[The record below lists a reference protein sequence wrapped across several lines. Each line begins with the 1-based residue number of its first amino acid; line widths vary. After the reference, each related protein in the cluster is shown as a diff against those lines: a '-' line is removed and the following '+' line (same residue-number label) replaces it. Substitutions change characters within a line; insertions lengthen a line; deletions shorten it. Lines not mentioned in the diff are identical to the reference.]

1 MSLLRKIGLVIF
13 VIAIPFLV
21 FTSAVRFV
29 VNDLSLYHRGFEKYD
44 IPSVTGI
51 EMAELDRAARELI
64 AYFNAGEKFVR
75 IVLKTG
81 EPLYNEKEVIHL
93 KDVKDLVQFDYRLQ
107 LLTLAYAAAYAVA
120 VLLRRARGW
129 RGALGTL
136 GRGLTYGGG
145 LALAVMAAIG
155 LAMIFAFDRVFLAF
169 HLIGFSN
176 LLWILDPATDRL
188 IQMFP
193 QGFFFDASLYLAGVT
208 LGEALLVG
216 VVGWGLGRA
225 ARPLP
230 ANKTGMAQS

>member
-1 MSLLRKIGLVIF
+1 MRLLRKVVLVIF
-13 VIAIPFLV
+13 IIAIPFLV

-29 VNDLSLYHRGFEKYD
+29 VNDVGLYHRGFEKYD
-44 IPSVTGI
+44 IPSVTGV
-51 EMAELDRAARELI
+51 EMAELDRAARELV
-64 AYFNAGEKFVR
+64 AYFNTGEEFVR

-107 LLTLAYAAAYAVA
+107 MLSAAYVVA
-120 VLLRRARGW
+120 YVVALFLRRARG
-129 RGALGTL
+129 RQGALATL
-136 GRGLTYGGG
+136 GRGLMYGGG
-145 LALAVMAAIG
+145 LTLAVMAGIG
-155 LAMIFAFDRVFLAF
+155 LAMLVAFDRVFLAF

-208 LGEALLVG
+208 LVGALAVG
-216 VVGWGLGRA
+216 VVGWVLDAVSR
-225 ARPLP
+225 RLST
-230 ANKTGMAQS
+230 NKTGMAP